1 MPKKTKI
8 ERTSLCHFKLFRI
21 AKLHITTPPFDLAV
35 ERFHLALELGIGTW
49 RRGDL
54 IHSGQEFSLLLKSF
68 RLVFSTTQSHVYHS
82 LDPVCGL
89 KWAETRDIGRF
100 AMWKQ
105 QVNLLLEKD
114 YTLVLMTW
122 RFFLWYEKTSQQKT
136 ILKTMITYLSLGLEL
151 VFHKQASAINGCLVS
166 VDDLKRLVY

>member
-1 MPKKTKI
+1 M
-8 ERTSLCHFKLFRI
+8 CHFKLFRI

-122 RFFLWYEKTSQQKT
+122 RFFFMVRENFSAENDSQNNDNLPQSWSWACFPQTSFC
-136 ILKTMITYLSLGLEL
+136 Y
-151 VFHKQASAINGCLVS
+151 
-166 VDDLKRLVY
+166 KRLPCLRRWLEEVSILNKILIVI